1 MNIDIINQLNVIF
14 LVLMRLTGMVFLN
27 PIFSR
32 NNIPFIFRI
41 GLTLG
46 LSYIAIQMIPM
57 EGVVFHN
64 NIEFAVIVLKEFI
77 IGFFIGYLVYGVIA
91 IFMISGEIIDMQL
104 GISMAKMYDPQS
116 NISMPVIGSVFNLM
130 FMIIFFLT
138 NAHLTIIAIMIQ
150 SFHWVLPGE
159 IVINEELFVV
169 AIQFMGLVFTLA
181 LKLALPIIVVQLI
194 AEIAVGIIMKAIPQI
209 NVFVLN
215 IQIKLLVGF
224 IVVFTMVASF
234 AEFIEQTL
242 EILLANIENAVRMLF
257 I

>member
-1 MNIDIINQLNVIF
+1 MAFDMVNQLNVIF
-14 LVLMRLTGMVFLN
+14 LILMRLTGMVFLN

-46 LSYIAIQMIPM
+46 LTYVVVQLIPF
-57 EGVVFHN
+57 ENVVFAN
-64 NIEFAVIVLKEFI
+64 TIEFALITLKELI
-77 IGFFIGYLVYGVIA
+77 IGFFIGYLVYGIIA
-91 IFMISGEIIDMQL
+91 IFMISGEVIDMQL

-116 NISMPVIGSVFNLM
+116 NISMPIIGSVFNLM

-138 NAHLTIIAIMIQ
+138 NAHLTIIAIMVQ
-150 SFHWVLPGE
+150 SFQWVLPGK
-159 IVINEELFVV
+159 IVINEDLFVV

-194 AEIAVGIIMKAIPQI
+194 TEVAVGIIMKAIPQI

-224 IVVFTMVASF
+224 IIIFTLVPSLS
-234 AEFIEQTL
+234 EFIEQTI
-242 EILLANIENAVRMLF
+242 EILLVNIENAVKMLF